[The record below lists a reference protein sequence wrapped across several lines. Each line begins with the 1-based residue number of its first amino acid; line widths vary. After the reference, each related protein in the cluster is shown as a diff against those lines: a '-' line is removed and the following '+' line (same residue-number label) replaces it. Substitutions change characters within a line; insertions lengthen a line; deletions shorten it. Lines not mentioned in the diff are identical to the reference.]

1 MINCLYRKKFSISNI
16 ELNYSFD
23 LDNFNDRYLD
33 NIWHNAR
40 KNLKKSLGCGLKFIK
55 CCDINEKLQAYE
67 IIKFNRTSHGFPIKM
82 TWDQVAK
89 TVTIVKSDF
98 FVVRTLDDELVAS
111 AIIFHVSDKIVQV
124 IYWGDMPKSNA
135 DRTMN
140 FLSYKVLEYYKNT
153 NIKYVDIGPS
163 TEDSLPNYGLCE
175 FKESI
180 GCFIMPKFTMK
191 YEINNYR
198 I

>member
-1 MINCLYRKKFSISNI
+1 
-16 ELNYSFD
+16 
-23 LDNFNDRYLD
+23 
-33 NIWHNAR
+33 
-40 KNLKKSLGCGLKFIK
+40 
-55 CCDINEKLQAYE
+55 
-67 IIKFNRTSHGFPIKM
+67 
-82 TWDQVAK
+82 
-89 TVTIVKSDF
+89 
-98 FVVRTLDDELVAS
+98 
-111 AIIFHVSDKIVQV
+111 
-124 IYWGDMPKSNA
+124 MPKSNA